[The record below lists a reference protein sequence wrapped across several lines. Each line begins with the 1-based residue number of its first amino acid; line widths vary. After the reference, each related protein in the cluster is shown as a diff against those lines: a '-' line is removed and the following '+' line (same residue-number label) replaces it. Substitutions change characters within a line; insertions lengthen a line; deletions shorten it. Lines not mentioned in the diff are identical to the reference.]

1 MRYPEIDFARGI
13 AVILMLIFHSFFDA
27 YYFGK
32 IELSGAFWYY
42 FPRFIGGMF
51 IFISGFTMAVARPKP
66 YRILRKALKLSVLA
80 LSITIVT
87 YCFVPAEYVVFGI
100 LHFFAAA
107 TVLGFIF
114 LSVPSRFYFPAGVAT
129 FLFGVYLQFFSVDSP
144 IFVWAGLMPYS
155 FRTLDYYPL
164 LPWFGVFLI
173 GMHFGSRLN
182 AFEKWV
188 VTKGIKMTKAKIT
201 PVTWLGRKSLE
212 IYIIQHPLII
222 FGLQLIYGDI
232 VQQIFI

>member
-51 IFISGFTMAVARPKP
+51 IFISGFTMAVVRPRP
-66 YRILRKALKLSVLA
+66 YRILRKALKLSALA
-80 LSITIVT
+80 LSITAIT
-87 YCFVPAEYVVFGI
+87 YYFVPSEYVVFGI

-114 LSVPSRFYFPAGVAT
+114 LNMPTRFYFPAGIAA
-129 FLFGVYLQFFSVDSP
+129 FLSGIYLQSSSIDSP
-144 IFVWAGLMPYS
+144 IFVWAGLMPYG
-155 FRTLDYYPL
+155 FRTLDYYPM

-173 GMHFGSRLN
+173 GMYFGGRYHALL
-182 AFEKWV
+182 EKRIMG
-188 VTKGIKMTKAKIT
+188 KRIKMKMT
-201 PVTWLGRKSLE
+201 PVIWLGRKSLE
-212 IYIIQHPLII
+212 IYMIQHPLII
-222 FGLQLIYGDI
+222 LGLQFIYGDI
-232 VQQIFI
+232 IQQIFFV